1 MFVRNQQDV
10 LDLPDIIF
18 HTIHLG
24 LHEAQHK
31 AYRSLADDFI
41 TLLESGTEVSV
52 SSKAVLLTR
61 LLQITSNLMNV
72 DPTDAG
78 YSRDIS
84 TKADAIMEIVNLG
97 VYEMPMLIWV
107 HWRPGA
113 QALYSRLE
121 RKLGNRVSLVLGG
134 EGERA
139 IDKIENYKKGL
150 VDVLILS
157 LGVGK
162 YGHTLVNTK
171 TAIYFDKT
179 FDMDA
184 YMQSQKRIYRIGLE
198 HSPVVLSLTC
208 DGTVDE
214 YVNDNLARKAP
225 SIAKVSNE
233 NLVILLRG
241 LGRDQ

>member
-24 LHEAQHK
+24 LYEAQRK

-41 TLLESGTEVSV
+41 ALLESGTKVTV
-52 SSKAVLLTR
+52 KSKAVLLTR
-61 LLQITSNLMNV
+61 LMQIVSNLMNI

-78 YSRDIS
+78 YSLDIS
-84 TKADAIMEIVNLG
+84 TKADAICGIIDLEI
-97 VYEMPMLIWV
+97 YEMPMLIWV

-113 QALYSRLE
+113 EALYNRLE
-121 RKLGNRVSLVLGG
+121 KKLGDRVSLVLGG
-134 EGERA
+134 ERERA
-139 IDKIENYKKGL
+139 IDKMENYKKGL
-150 VDVLILS
+150 IDVLILS

-162 YGHTLVNTK
+162 YGHTLINTK

-198 HSPVVLSLTC
+198 HSPVVVSLTC
-208 DGTVDE
+208 DDTVDQ
-214 YVNDNLARKAP
+214 YVSDNLARKAP
-225 SIAKVSNE
+225 SIAKISNE
-233 NLVILLRG
+233 DLVVLLRG
-241 LGRDQ
+241 LGKVQ